1 MGLETVILNIINY
14 DDGNKI
20 KEKVYICLFT
30 VKGKNIYEKLIFY
43 IHPKF
48 PTFLLMVLNS
58 NTR

>member
-30 VKGKNIYEKLIFY
+30 VKGKKYLRKTHILHK
-43 IHPKF
+43 
-48 PTFLLMVLNS
+48 S
-58 NTR
+58 